1 MSNVQFPTGISAFKP
16 NDKAPSFIKAN
27 ISIKKAELIE
37 WLKSQGD
44 TIKLDLK
51 ESKDSGKYYLSVND
65 FAPAQKDVTKAGS
78 YTEQVKKQV
87 MNDTH
92 SEFRIDSHDD
102 LPF

>member
-1 MSNVQFPTGISAFKP
+1 MSNVQFPSGISAFKP

-27 ISIKKAELIE
+27 LSIKKAELIE

-44 TIKLDLK
+44 TVKLDLK

-65 FAPAQKDVTKAGS
+65 FTATKKDETKAGA

-87 MNDTH
+87 VTED
-92 SEFRIDSHDD
+92 FGD

>member
-1 MSNVQFPTGISAFKP
+1 MSNVQFPSGISAFKP

-44 TIKLDLK
+44 TVKLDLK

-65 FAPAQKDVTKAGS
+65 FTATKKDVTKAGA
-78 YTEQVKKQV
+78 YTEQVKRQV
-87 MNDTH
+87 VTED
-92 SEFRIDSHDD
+92 FGD

>member
-1 MSNVQFPTGISAFKP
+1 MAYEHKENSGSVFKP

-27 ISIKKAELIE
+27 LSIKKAELIE

-44 TIKLDLK
+44 TVKLDLK

-65 FAPAQKDVTKAGS
+65 FTATKKDESKAGA

-87 MNDTH
+87 VTED
-92 SEFRIDSHDD
+92 FGD

>member
-1 MSNVQFPTGISAFKP
+1 MSTVQFPTGINAFKP

-27 ISIKKAELIE
+27 LSIKKADLIE
-37 WLKSQGD
+37 WLKTQGD
-44 TIKLDLK
+44 TIRLDLK

-65 FAPAQKDVTKAGS
+65 FTAKKDENKAGA

-87 MNDTH
+87 SD
-92 SEFRIDSHDD
+92 DSD